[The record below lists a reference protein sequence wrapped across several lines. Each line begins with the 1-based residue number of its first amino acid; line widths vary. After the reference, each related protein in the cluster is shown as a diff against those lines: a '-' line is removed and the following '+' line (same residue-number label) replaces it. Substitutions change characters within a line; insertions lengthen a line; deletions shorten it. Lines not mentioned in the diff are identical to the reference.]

1 MSKCA
6 VLKEELPLAHLL
18 PFFSPHLDVRPPP
31 CGPPAQVP
39 GVTCLPRSPAEQ
51 APAAPENRLRLR
63 VVGGAAAVPP
73 RPHTE
78 LPPPPPT
85 LMPDRREPLACLAIA
100 HCPPCEPQ
108 CWPLPRTPDSYTE
121 GPHPQ
126 LLNPQ
131 LTALGCSLLTPTI
144 LAESENWLWWEDP
157 SPNCHTQAQVH
168 FQGKNVC
175 PWPLSAKRLSQERQE
190 KGRPRRR
197 ESLLPK
203 SPMATSGSPELPP
216 AQCPILQTPL
226 SAAALPPTQK
236 SALGKGRL
244 SNSH

>member
-1 MSKCA
+1 M
-6 VLKEELPLAHLL
+6 AHLL
-18 PFFSPHLDVRPPP
+18 RCQAL
-31 CGPPAQVP
+31 PAYHAPQRSRRLLLRRTGSGSVWW
-39 GVTCLPRSPAEQ
+39 VERLP
-51 APAAPENRLRLR
+51 
-63 VVGGAAAVPP
+63 VPP

-121 GPHPQ
+121 GPHSQ

-131 LTALGCSLLTPTI
+131 LIALGCSLLTPTI

-157 SPNCHTQAQVH
+157 SPNFHTQAQVH

-236 SALGKGRL
+236 SALGKGWL

>member
-1 MSKCA
+1 M
-6 VLKEELPLAHLL
+6 AHLL
-18 PFFSPHLDVRPPP
+18 RCQAL
-31 CGPPAQVP
+31 PAY
-39 GVTCLPRSPAEQ
+39 R
-51 APAAPENRLRLR
+51 NRLRLR

-121 GPHPQ
+121 GLHPQ

-131 LTALGCSLLTPTI
+131 LTTLGCSLLTPTI
-144 LAESENWLWWEDP
+144 LAESENWLWWEDL

-168 FQGKNVC
+168 FEVKMFALG
-175 PWPLSAKRLSQERQE
+175 LSQPNASHRRGTRRGDQE
-190 KGRPRRR
+190 EGNLFSPKARWQHRGPQSCLQHSVPFFRPL
-197 ESLLPK
+197 SLLPPCPPLK
-203 SPMATSGSPELPP
+203 KVLSGR
-216 AQCPILQTPL
+216 
-226 SAAALPPTQK
+226 
-236 SALGKGRL
+236 GG
-244 SNSH
+244 